1 IGWKNVP
8 VIAVE
13 THGSNAFQ
21 ASVVAG
27 KLVTLPKI
35 STIASGLAASTVSSK
50 SLELSLVHPVVPFA
64 VSDAMAADAVRL
76 FAAEDTK
83 MIVEAASGAVL
94 SLCYTQLIRDILP
107 SLGQE
112 CDVVVLVTGGSDIS
126 LSQLDEYRKKFYRPP
141 VIVKSGGEVFLKM
154 DDKLTHIQ
162 SVDMSEPLGISSD
175 NLTKINQGHK
185 QKVKESNR
193 QQRLQQQQEQQKLV
207 ADTPMEDSFQVS
219 TQEEEEDM
227 LIVNAS
233 PSDNT
238 L

>member
-1 IGWKNVP
+1 
-8 VIAVE
+8 
-13 THGSNAFQ
+13 
-21 ASVVAG
+21 
-27 KLVTLPKI
+27 
-35 STIASGLAASTVSSK
+35 
-50 SLELSLVHPVVPFA
+50 
-64 VSDAMAADAVRL
+64 
-76 FAAEDTK
+76 

-126 LSQLDEYRKKFYRPP
+126 LAQLDEYRKKFYRPP

-162 SVDMSEPLGISSD
+162 GVDMSEPLGISSD

-193 QQRLQQQQEQQKLV
+193 QQRSQQQQDQKLI
-207 ADTPMEDSFQVS
+207 ADTPMDDSFQVS

-227 LIVNAS
+227 LIVNT
-233 PSDNT
+233 PPPTNT